1 MEGFMD
7 KKIKLLGL
15 DVDGTLIT
23 PDQLVPDDVIE
34 AIYDATSKGL
44 RVCLAT
50 GRSYAETIGI
60 WKQLKFPSKI
70 QCEPMILIG
79 GAMISEPLTGR
90 TLYHKPFPPQLAAKC
105 GEILHNA
112 GYSPMGFVDRW
123 RCGVD
128 YVYIPGTD
136 DNSTRKKWFNKML
149 HVKICN
155 VKSFS
160 SSPTEKIPHIL
171 RINVV
176 VDNIAHGRRVESELG
191 KHFTEELNVHSIL
204 APNYGVVILEAFTNE
219 TSKWEALKYI
229 AQGHR
234 IGTGAIAAVGDDV
247 NDIPMIRG
255 AGLGVAVSN
264 AKNEVKSAA
273 DIVAEDGLADL
284 IRNLSLSD

>member
-1 MEGFMD
+1 MD
-7 KKIKLLGL
+7 RKIKLLGL

-23 PDQLVPDDVIE
+23 PDQLVPSDVIE

-50 GRSYAETIGI
+50 GRSYAETINI
-60 WKQLKFPSKI
+60 WKQLKFPKNVR
-70 QCEPMILIG
+70 CEPIILIG

-90 TLYHKPFPPQLAAKC
+90 TVYHKPFPSQLAAKC

-128 YVYIPGTD
+128 YLYIPGTD
-136 DNSTRKKWFNKML
+136 DNSTKKRWFNQML
-149 HVKICN
+149 HVKIRN
-155 VKSFS
+155 IESFA
-160 SSPTEKIPHIL
+160 SSPAEEIPHIL

-176 VDNIAHGRRVESELG
+176 VDNIEHGKRVESQLRE
-191 KHFTEELNVHSIL
+191 HFAEKLNVHAIL
-204 APNYGVVILEAFTNE
+204 APNYGVVILEAFANE

-234 IGTGAIAAVGDDV
+234 IGSGAIAAVGDDV
-247 NDIPMIRG
+247 NDISMIRG
-255 AGLGVAVSN
+255 AALGVAVPN
-264 AKNEVKSAA
+264 AKDAVKAAA
-273 DIVAEDGLADL
+273 DIVAEDGLGDF
-284 IRNLSLSD
+284 IRNLP